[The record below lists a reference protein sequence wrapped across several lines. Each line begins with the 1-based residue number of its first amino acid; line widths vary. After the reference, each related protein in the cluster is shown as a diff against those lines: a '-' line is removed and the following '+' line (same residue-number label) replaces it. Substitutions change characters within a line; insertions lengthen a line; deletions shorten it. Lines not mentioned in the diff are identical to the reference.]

1 MNKQLSI
8 NGQAVPAT
16 EVKDIFWEDENGTEI
31 HWTDDNK
38 SSWQAVEYFYV
49 ETEDSMLEV
58 EVTDLDADTMDYI
71 DRMVNPL

>member
-8 NGQAVPAT
+8 NGRAVPAT
-16 EVKDIFWEDENGTEI
+16 EVKDIFWEDENGSEI
-31 HWTDDNK
+31 HWTDDDK
-38 SSWQAVEYFYV
+38 SSWQAIEYFYV